1 MEPILGYEEEGL
13 IIRALEALENV
24 LVEGKAVGDG

>member
-13 IIRALEALENV
+13 VIRAMEAPEKV